1 MPLELTVLV
10 LAALL
15 GVVQL
20 FLMAIPANLELG
32 STYLAGPRDEK
43 RELSPRTGRLQRAFN
58 NHLEGLLLFTI
69 AVVVVVLG
77 DKSSGF
83 TGGAAVV
90 YLLARIA
97 YVPAYALG
105 WNPGRSIIWGVG
117 FLATLALLLA
127 ALF

>member
-10 LAALL
+10 MAALL
-15 GVVQL
+15 AVIQL

-32 STYLAGPRDEK
+32 SKYLAGPRDEK
-43 RELSPRTGRLQRAFN
+43 RELSARTGRLQRAFN
-58 NHLEGLLLFTI
+58 NHMEGLLLFAI
-69 AVVVVVLG
+69 AVVAVVLA
-77 DKSSGF
+77 DKTSGL

-117 FLATLALLLA
+117 FLATLVILLA